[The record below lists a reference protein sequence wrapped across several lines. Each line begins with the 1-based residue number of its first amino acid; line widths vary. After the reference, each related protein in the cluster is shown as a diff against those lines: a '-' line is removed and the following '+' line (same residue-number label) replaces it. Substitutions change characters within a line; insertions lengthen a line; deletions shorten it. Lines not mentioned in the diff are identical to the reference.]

1 MKTIK
6 NILENYKFNEL
17 NFNLLVIDQ
26 FNKILNI
33 YPHLK
38 EKRIIERILIP
49 ERVSIPFDFFT
60 KKH

>member
-26 FNKILNI
+26 FNKIFKYLSTF
-33 YPHLK
+33 
-38 EKRIIERILIP
+38 KR
-49 ERVSIPFDFFT
+49 
-60 KKH
+60 KKNN